1 MYRAMYAYAW
11 DLAGDTN
18 GIVDRLVGCGLNT
31 VTLAGSYHAGK
42 FIRPQGRHGK
52 VFFPEDGTV
61 CFKADP
67 ARYGALRPRVN
78 TLTQQTDVLRTI
90 CDAGTVSANAWLV
103 LAHNTRLGM
112 AHPDAT
118 VKNAFGDSYAYSL
131 CPANPDVRAYAV
143 ALGCESRMAVMSAAW
158 FVEFRQRL
166 PWLLHV
172 D

>member
-11 DLAGDTN
+11 DLAEDTN

-61 CFKADP
+61 YFKADP

-90 CDAGTVSANAWLV
+90 CDAGTVAANAWLV

-118 VKNAFGDSYAYSL
+118 MIVFGVTATRNQL
-131 CPANPDVRAYAV
+131 CP
-143 ALGCESRMAVMSAAW
+143 SRS
-158 FVEFRQRL
+158 
-166 PWLLHV
+166 
-172 D
+172 